1 MLVYL
6 EKRTFIFLKVAIDN
20 ITKQNKTETF
30 MMVVQVNMRLKKLTL
45 FIICRR

>member
-6 EKRTFIFLKVAIDN
+6 EKRTTFIFLKVAIDN

-30 MMVVQVNMRLKKLTL
+30 MMVVQVIT
-45 FIICRR
+45 CRR